1 MTETELREE
10 LQAIGIP
17 PERWRLV
24 AMLPLI
30 EVAWADLRIQDAE
43 RELIL
48 RIAGEHDLLEADG
61 WEVLGDWLTSP
72 PKPEL
77 LLRARK
83 LLLVLTSRHRGLGA
97 DAPVGFLSELRAQCE
112 EVAEAAGGLL
122 GLAWTID
129 KREAAV
135 LDAIRRTLV
144 VTPSVYPANDD
155 LPRPPEGW
163 GDLGDL

>member
-1 MTETELREE
+1 MTEPELRAE
-10 LQAIGIP
+10 LEALGIP

-30 EVAWADLRIQDAE
+30 EVAWADSRIQDAE

-48 RIAGEHDLLEADG
+48 KIAADHDLLEEDG
-61 WEVLGDWLTSP
+61 WEILGDWLTEP
-72 PKPEL
+72 PAPEL

-83 LLLVLTSRHRGLGA
+83 LLLILANRHRGLGS
-97 DAPVGFLSELRAQCE
+97 DAPVGLLSELRAQCE

-122 GLAWTID
+122 GLVWTID
-129 KREAAV
+129 RREAEV
-135 LDAIRRTLV
+135 LDAIRRALV
-144 VTPSVYPANDD
+144 VTPSVLPSNDD
-155 LPRPPEGW
+155 LPRPPGGW